1 MQPIKTIWT
10 IFVGDH
16 PGTIPVQFGQ
26 IPISGTRGDVEH
38 ITPQS
43 VYMVICFFI

>member
-1 MQPIKTIWT
+1 MQPIRTIWT

-26 IPISGTRGDVEH
+26 IPISGSKEDV
-38 ITPQS
+38 
-43 VYMVICFFI
+43 V

>member
-1 MQPIKTIWT
+1 MQSIRTIWT

-26 IPISGTRGDVEH
+26 IPISGLREDV
-38 ITPQS
+38 
-43 VYMVICFFI
+43 V